1 MHYCLQP
8 ALTGILLHCRT
19 ITVLQRSAEL
29 AMSLCC
35 ISILDYLVFVVS
47 SRITVHVHA
56 L

>member
-8 ALTGILLHCRT
+8 ALAFCSTAGQSLCC
-19 ITVLQRSAEL
+19 SAQL
-29 AMSLCC
+29 SSVAMSLCY